1 MCYKI
6 WWTSI
11 FLVKQ
16 SWSNDAH
23 FGELICYVLF
33 KDENDLSLEYKTINQ
48 VFIDMLKTSY
58 CIDQPISTRPLR
70 LARLS

>member
-1 MCYKI
+1 MNI
-6 WWTSI
+6 NF

-16 SWSNDAH
+16 SRSNDAH
-23 FGELICYVLF
+23 FCELICFVLF
-33 KDENDLSLEYKTINQ
+33 KDENDLSLEYKMINQ
-48 VFIDMLKTSY
+48 VFIDVLKTSY